1 MVVSYKAFI
10 SSTVEDLDLAR
21 DLAQRLESAGVT
33 VKPVCSMTAAGEVVF
48 TKIRR
53 ELRQADEIFV
63 IVTNDS
69 VHNSNLMFEMGAAS
83 SLKKRVTP
91 VIVGLKP
98 TEVPSLIKNMRHV
111 QYPELADYIKNLEER
126 LKV

>member
-1 MVVSYKAFI
+1 VSYKAFI

-33 VKPVCSMTAAGEVVF
+33 VKPVGSMTAAGEVVF

-53 ELRQADEIFV
+53 DLRQADEIFV
-63 IVTNDS
+63 IVTSDS

-98 TEVPSLIKNMRHV
+98 TEVPSLIKNMRHI
-111 QYPELADYIKNLEER
+111 QYPKLADYVKSLEER
-126 LKV
+126 LKVA

>member
-1 MVVSYKAFI
+1 VSYKAFN

-33 VKPVCSMTAAGEVVF
+33 VKPVGSMTAAGEVVF

-63 IVTNDS
+63 IVTSDS

-98 TEVPSLIKNMRHV
+98 TEVPSLIKNMRHI
-111 QYPELADYIKNLEER
+111 QYPKLADYIKSLEER
-126 LKV
+126 LKVA

>member
-1 MVVSYKAFI
+1 MSYKAFI

-33 VKPVCSMTAAGEVVF
+33 VKPVGSMTAAGEVVF

-63 IVTNDS
+63 IVTSDS

-98 TEVPSLIKNMRHV
+98 TEVPSLIKNMRHI
-111 QYPELADYIKNLEER
+111 QYPKLADYIKSLEER
-126 LKV
+126 LKVA

>member
-1 MVVSYKAFI
+1 VSYKAFI

-33 VKPVCSMTAAGEVVF
+33 VKPVGSMTAAGEVVF

-53 ELRQADEIFV
+53 DLRQADEIFV
-63 IVTNDS
+63 IVTSDS

-98 TEVPSLIKNMRHV
+98 TEVPSLIKNMRHI
-111 QYPELADYIKNLEER
+111 QYPKLADYIKSLEER
-126 LKV
+126 LKVA

>member
-1 MVVSYKAFI
+1 VSYKAFI

-33 VKPVCSMTAAGEVVF
+33 VKPVGSMTAAGEVVF

-63 IVTNDS
+63 IVTSDS

-98 TEVPSLIKNMRHV
+98 TEVPSLIKNMRHI
-111 QYPELADYIKNLEER
+111 QYPKLADYIKSLEER
-126 LKV
+126 LKVA

>member
-1 MVVSYKAFI
+1 MSYKAFI

-33 VKPVCSMTAAGEVVF
+33 VKPVGSMTAAGEVVF

-53 ELRQADEIFV
+53 DLRQADEIFV
-63 IVTNDS
+63 IVTSDS

-98 TEVPSLIKNMRHV
+98 TEVPSLIKNMRHI
-111 QYPELADYIKNLEER
+111 QYPKLADYVKSLEER
-126 LKV
+126 LKVA

>member
-1 MVVSYKAFI
+1 MGYKAFI

-33 VKPVCSMTAAGEVVF
+33 VKPVGSMTAAGEVVF

-126 LKV
+126 LKVA

>member
-1 MVVSYKAFI
+1 VSYKAFI

-33 VKPVCSMTAAGEVVF
+33 VKPVGSMTAAGEVVF

-53 ELRQADEIFV
+53 DLRQADEIFV
-63 IVTNDS
+63 IVTSDS

-83 SLKKRVTP
+83 SLKNA
-91 VIVGLKP
+91 LL
-98 TEVPSLIKNMRHV
+98 PS
-111 QYPELADYIKNLEER
+111 
-126 LKV
+126 

>member
-1 MVVSYKAFI
+1 VSYKAFI

-33 VKPVCSMTAAGEVVF
+33 VKPVGSMTAAGEVVF

-53 ELRQADEIFV
+53 ELRQADEIFI

-98 TEVPSLIKNMRHV
+98 TEVPSLIKNMRHI

-126 LKV
+126 LKVA

>member
-1 MVVSYKAFI
+1 MSYKAFI

-33 VKPVCSMTAAGEVVF
+33 VKPVGSMTAAGEVVF

-63 IVTNDS
+63 IVTSDS

-126 LKV
+126 LKVA

>member
-1 MVVSYKAFI
+1 VSYKAFI

-33 VKPVCSMTAAGEVVF
+33 VKPVGSMTAAGEVVF

-126 LKV
+126 LKVA

>member
-1 MVVSYKAFI
+1 MSYKAFI

-33 VKPVCSMTAAGEVVF
+33 VKPVGSMTAAGEVVF

-53 ELRQADEIFV
+53 DLRQADEIFV
-63 IVTNDS
+63 IVTSDS

-98 TEVPSLIKNMRHV
+98 TEVPSLIKNMRHI
-111 QYPELADYIKNLEER
+111 QYPKLADYIKSLEER
-126 LKV
+126 LKVA

>member
-1 MVVSYKAFI
+1 MSYKAFI

-33 VKPVCSMTAAGEVVF
+33 VKPVGSMTAAGEVVF

-126 LKV
+126 LKVA

>member
-33 VKPVCSMTAAGEVVF
+33 VKPVGSMTAAGEVVF

-63 IVTNDS
+63 IVTSDS

-98 TEVPSLIKNMRHV
+98 TEVRSLIKNMRHI
-111 QYPELADYIKNLEER
+111 QYPKLADY
-126 LKV
+126 V

>member
-1 MVVSYKAFI
+1 
-10 SSTVEDLDLAR
+10 
-21 DLAQRLESAGVT
+21 
-33 VKPVCSMTAAGEVVF
+33 MTAAGEVVF

-53 ELRQADEIFV
+53 DLRQADEIFV
-63 IVTNDS
+63 IVTSDS

-98 TEVPSLIKNMRHV
+98 TEVPSLIKNMRHI
-111 QYPELADYIKNLEER
+111 QYPKLADYIKSLEER
-126 LKV
+126 LKVA

>member
-1 MVVSYKAFI
+1 VSYKAFN

-33 VKPVCSMTAAGEVVF
+33 VKPVGSMTAAGEVVF

-53 ELRQADEIFV
+53 DLRQADEIFV
-63 IVTNDS
+63 IVTSDS
-69 VHNSNLMFEMGAAS
+69 VHNSNLLFEMGAAS

-98 TEVPSLIKNMRHV
+98 TEVPSLIKNMRHI
-111 QYPELADYIKNLEER
+111 QYPKLADYIKSLEER
-126 LKV
+126 LKVA